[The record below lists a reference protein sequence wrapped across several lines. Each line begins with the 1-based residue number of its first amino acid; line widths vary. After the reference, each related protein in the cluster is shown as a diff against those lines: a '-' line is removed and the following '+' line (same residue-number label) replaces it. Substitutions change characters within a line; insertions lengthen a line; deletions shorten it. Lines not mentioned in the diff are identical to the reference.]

1 MRASSHI
8 QLKERKQLTLEG
20 FKGVDFSSS
29 PLRVRTNKQ
38 MEEGY
43 ISQKEVD
50 DALELWVNDL
60 DGKTKEEVEAS
71 GMSIARDEWFV

>member
-1 MRASSHI
+1 MAKVFS
-8 QLKERKQLTLEG
+8 KQKWLE
-20 FKGVDFSSS
+20 SA
-29 PLRVRTNKQ
+29 NKQ

-43 ISQKEVD
+43 LSQKEVD

-60 DGKTKEEVEAS
+60 DGKTKEEVEAR

>member
-1 MRASSHI
+1 MAKVFS
-8 QLKERKQLTLEG
+8 KQKWLE
-20 FKGVDFSSS
+20 SA
-29 PLRVRTNKQ
+29 NKQ

-43 ISQKEVD
+43 LSQKEVD

-71 GMSIARDEWFV
+71 DMSIARDEWFV

>member
-1 MRASSHI
+1 MAKVFST
-8 QLKERKQLTLEG
+8 QKWLE
-20 FKGVDFSSS
+20 SA
-29 PLRVRTNKQ
+29 NKQ

-43 ISQKEVD
+43 LSQKEVD

-71 GMSIARDEWFV
+71 GMSIACDEWFV